1 MIIQTGPHGGIRL
14 RPYSQT
20 SEVFMD
26 LASMTP
32 EQIVAALKEHPD
44 MIGVVAQL
52 AGRIDISWFE
62 WCFKIALVA
71 VGILCFKEL
80 VFSIYRYCILRA
92 DKFICIGTV
101 IKFNHGVY
109 GKIQSYNFRTIAIIT
124 KEGIVRI
131 PLEVWLST
139 YYTQITLYNVTVD
152 ELDDITDIKRINKKQ
167 DDKLDYLYNELCDLK
182 GTQSNDPSKPIQS
195 TPDEEHIETPPIAP
209 TDQTK

>member
-1 MIIQTGPHGGIRL
+1 
-14 RPYSQT
+14 
-20 SEVFMD
+20 MD
-26 LASMTP
+26 MSSMTP
-32 EQIVAALKEHPD
+32 EQIVATLKDHPD

-62 WCFKIALVA
+62 WCFKLALVA

-80 VFSIYRYCILRA
+80 IFSIYRYCILRA

-139 YYTQITLYNVTVD
+139 YYTQITLYNVTVE
-152 ELDDITDIKRINKKQ
+152 ELDDITDIKKANKTQ
-167 DDKLDYLYNELCDLK
+167 DDKLKYLYDEICELK
-182 GTQSNDPSKPIQS
+182 GTHSNVSPQVVQTNTDQVPTEPNPIQN
-195 TPDEEHIETPPIAP
+195 TE
-209 TDQTK
+209 QTK